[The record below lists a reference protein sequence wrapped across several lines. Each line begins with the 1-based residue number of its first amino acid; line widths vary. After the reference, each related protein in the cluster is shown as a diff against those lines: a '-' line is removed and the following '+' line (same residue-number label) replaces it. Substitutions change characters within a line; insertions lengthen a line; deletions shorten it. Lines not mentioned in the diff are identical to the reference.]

1 MVSSLSTFPPN
12 PFHLPA
18 PNPRFFMPSSTR
30 SDSTTKSN
38 VNNLFGG
45 RFAGSPPCSMVS
57 DSALWFSDARHFHVH
72 SKATRVLDSL
82 SDAHFCIQANP
93 QTRRGKR
100 TTYWALVWFPE
111 LVGGVRK
118 GLGTKLTGDHCE
130 LHFIIRLNHGAKRS
144 VCEGIAKLPVHFLEY
159 NEFRCHTFGVLVPE
173 YLLPLNYCITTFWEL
188 T

>member
-1 MVSSLSTFPPN
+1 M
-12 PFHLPA
+12 
-18 PNPRFFMPSSTR
+18 
-30 SDSTTKSN
+30 
-38 VNNLFGG
+38 
-45 RFAGSPPCSMVS
+45 
-57 DSALWFSDARHFHVH
+57 H